1 MQGSDRTEVPAQIH
15 SDTVQA
21 SLKIYWI
28 RRCQFP
34 VKTEHWHPSFS
45 FLVHLCE
52 IRVDSVGR
60 GRIMFA
66 PSLLWAQPVLLRIAG
81 AASVS
86 GGKNA
91 LATVESAVV
100 HYPAGAPAMQVS
112 LHGMKRNVSDLR
124 LQLHQMKQLQVWLSG
139 WCWEKRWFVSKCLFT
154 PSLSL
159 VFSLLAFVQVVSV
172 AEF

>member
-21 SLKIYWI
+21 SLKIYW
-28 RRCQFP
+28 RCQSP
-34 VKTEHWHPSFS
+34 VKTKHWHLSFS
-45 FLVHLCE
+45 FLVRLCE

-60 GRIMFA
+60 GRITFA

-100 HYPAGAPAMQVS
+100 HHPAGAPAMQVS

-139 WCWEKRWFVSKCLFT
+139 WCWEKRWFVSKLLP
-154 PSLSL
+154 PSLSS
-159 VFSLLAFVQVVSV
+159 SLF
-172 AEF
+172 